1 VSEVFEEGRVWYL
14 YGVIP
19 HGQRLPAEAGGGVE
33 AIVHSS
39 LAALVEP
46 VSAEEL
52 SPGTSTAQSEL
63 PEWVV
68 RRARR
73 HEAVL
78 AEAARHGAVV
88 PARLYTL
95 FSDARAVR
103 LSLAAHEEKF
113 LAALDRVRGRE
124 EWGLKLF
131 CAEGRLRELQAADS
145 QVRTLEAALV
155 EATPGHAYVLRKQ
168 RDARLAAVVA
178 ARIEEAIGDVID
190 VLELQSADLQ
200 PLRISLPLAAEP
212 PSGVTMVLNLAAL
225 VDLAERP
232 AFHSAVKRLAR
243 RWRGEGFTVEVSGPW
258 PPFNFCSGEEEA

>member
-1 VSEVFEEGRVWYL
+1 VAAIVEEGRVWYL

-19 HGQRLPAEAGGGVE
+19 QGQSLPADVGGAVE

-46 VSAEEL
+46 VSAQEL
-52 SPGTSTAQSEL
+52 APDTSTAQPEL

-78 AEAARHGAVV
+78 AEAAQHGAVV

-95 FSDARAVR
+95 FSDAQAVR
-103 LSLAAHEEKF
+103 LSLATHEEKF

-131 CAEGRLRELQAADS
+131 CAEARLRELQVADP
-145 QVRTLEAALV
+145 QARELEAALA
-155 EATPGHAYVLRKQ
+155 EASPGHAYVLGKQ

-190 VLELQSADLQ
+190 VLELKTADLQ
-200 PLRISLPLAAEP
+200 PLRISLPLTAEP

-243 RWRGEGFTVEVSGPW
+243 RWRGEGFTFEMSGPW
-258 PPFNFCSGEEEA
+258 PPFNFCSNEEEA

>member
-1 VSEVFEEGRVWYL
+1 VATIAEEGRVWYL

-19 HGQRLPAEAGGGVE
+19 QGQSLPVDTGGAVE

-46 VSAEEL
+46 LSGQELAPETSA
-52 SPGTSTAQSEL
+52 AQHEISEL
-63 PEWVV
+63 VI

-78 AEAARHGAVV
+78 ADAARHGAVV

-95 FSDARAVR
+95 FSDPQAVR
-103 LSLAAHEEKF
+103 LSLAAQEETF

-124 EWGLKLF
+124 EWGIKLF
-131 CAEGRLRELQAADS
+131 CAEDRLREIQATDTE
-145 QVRTLEAALV
+145 VRALAAALA
-155 EATPGHAYVLRKQ
+155 EASPGHAYVLGKQ
-168 RDARLAAVVA
+168 RDARLATVVA
-178 ARIEEAIGDVID
+178 TRIEEAIGEVID
-190 VLELQSADLQ
+190 VLELKTAGLQ
-200 PLRISLPLAAEP
+200 PLRISLPLTAEP
-212 PSGVTMVLNLAAL
+212 PGEVTMVLNLAAL

-243 RWRGEGFTVEVSGPW
+243 RWRGEGFTFEVSGPW
-258 PPFNFCSGEEEA
+258 PPFNFCSNEEEA